1 LTKDLLEG
9 DPLPTIGL
17 LNSVLLKLYTF
28 LNLPE
33 SKEDEEEAAEK
44 MKIQKRHLKEWHQA
58 RRRFSPQLIRRI
70 MGEVNDVYQ
79 SFLKGQQSD
88 WKEKL
93 RMTISRLNQ
102 K

>member
-1 LTKDLLEG
+1 
-9 DPLPTIGL
+9 
-17 LNSVLLKLYTF
+17 
-28 LNLPE
+28 
-33 SKEDEEEAAEK
+33 
-44 MKIQKRHLKEWHQA
+44 
-58 RRRFSPQLIRRI
+58 